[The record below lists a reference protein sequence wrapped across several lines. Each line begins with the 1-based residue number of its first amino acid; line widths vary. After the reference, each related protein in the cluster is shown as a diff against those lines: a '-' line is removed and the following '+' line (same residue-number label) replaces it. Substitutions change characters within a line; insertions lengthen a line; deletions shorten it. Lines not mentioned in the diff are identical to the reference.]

1 MRCPFTVNVNLLP
14 MFMFE
19 ETSHATG
26 VMASSD
32 FDEEE
37 VLTTQNTRELLK
49 LIKPEIN
56 RVNTVVTFAEFPP

>member
-1 MRCPFTVNVNLLP
+1 MRSLFAVNVNLLP

-26 VMASSD
+26 ATGVMASSG

-37 VLTTQNTRELLK
+37 VLTTQNT
-49 LIKPEIN
+49 
-56 RVNTVVTFAEFPP
+56 VNY

>member
-1 MRCPFTVNVNLLP
+1 MNVNLLP

-19 ETSHATG
+19 ETSLATSATG

-37 VLTTQNTRELLK
+37 VLTTQNNRELLK
-49 LIKPEIN
+49 LLKPEIN
-56 RVNTVVTFAEFPP
+56 RVNTVVTFAEFPPS